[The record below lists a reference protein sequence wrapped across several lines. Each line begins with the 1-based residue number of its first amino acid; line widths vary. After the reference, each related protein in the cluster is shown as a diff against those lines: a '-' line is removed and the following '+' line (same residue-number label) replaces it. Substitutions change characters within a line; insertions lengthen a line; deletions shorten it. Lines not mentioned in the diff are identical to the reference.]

1 MHDRGVASFFMN
13 RKLFTKV
20 FLSISLV
27 SFLGIFA
34 LMAAHHQYFQ
44 RTMLDNELKQVQRA
58 INQAALNLDNRL
70 NRIVNSMYYFFS
82 YSEEGTKLLTVDL
95 GDEREVEL
103 ARSALGAF
111 RMQNSDDLDSAF
123 LLIRDHAAGGQET
136 LIHDSD
142 LSRIREKDF
151 REHPWYRDFVRR
163 QMSLWSAPTDDHLFF
178 QDRSLYTVYL
188 TVSRFDEGGRDGIL
202 VARLNG
208 KMFSDAFRLLAGS
221 DLGIELRDAAGRL
234 LYTSFPRIA
243 EQDSDR
249 YVGMTT
255 KLDYSGFQV
264 RAFVNKASILEK
276 VKKVRILH
284 PLILVFILLMTLGIS
299 FVLSLTLSRPIRR
312 LLSLMKS
319 VEKGDLNVRF
329 PTRYKDEIGILGIH
343 FNKMIA
349 SLNELIRQIYAVQ
362 QEKLIFE

>member
-1 MHDRGVASFFMN
+1 
-13 RKLFTKV
+13 
-20 FLSISLV
+20 
-27 SFLGIFA
+27 
-34 LMAAHHQYFQ
+34 
-44 RTMLDNELKQVQRA
+44 
-58 INQAALNLDNRL
+58 
-70 NRIVNSMYYFFS
+70 
-82 YSEEGTKLLTVDL
+82 LTVDL

-264 RAFVNKASILEK
+264 RAF
-276 VKKVRILH
+276 RILH